1 MHSNT
6 SEGCDDLLGV
16 SGTAEGGAT
25 TEMAATG
32 ETASSAPQSGQ
43 ASCPW
48 PCGTLSTAPHPPHAM
63 RDGAASGA
71 RRPGRGSARRG
82 RRGMSSGGSA

>member
-1 MHSNT
+1 MHGNT
-6 SEGCDDLLGV
+6 SEGCADLLGLI
-16 SGTAEGGAT
+16 GTAAGGAT

-43 ASCPW
+43 ANRPW
-48 PCGTLSTAPHPPHAM
+48 PCGTLSTALHPPHAM
-63 RDGAASGA
+63 RNGAASGA
-71 RRPGRGSARRG
+71 RRPGSGSARRG